1 MQTLNKPD
9 RLCILT
15 DSIYAIVLT
24 LLVLDLKPPTFPG
37 MTDRQLMQ
45 DLCNLLPNFKAY
57 IVSFVILARFWLR
70 HDAIFKA
77 LQKIDRKI
85 MILNFLHILFISL
98 IPFTA
103 SLVGHYPKDEVGVV
117 IFISDIAFCGFFL
130 SMIRQHISHNKE
142 WLDRSDAK
150 SWIVEP
156 WYVRYSFSM
165 LALLAV
171 GVALFKLHDIALLI
185 CFFAPFAAS
194 YVSRRYESNYQKA

>member
-1 MQTLNKPD
+1 METLNKPE

-37 MTDRQLMQ
+37 MTDRQLMD
-45 DLCNLLPNFKAY
+45 DLFHQLPNFKAY

-70 HDAIFKA
+70 HDAIFKV
-77 LQKIDRKI
+77 LEKIDRKI

-103 SLVGHYPKDEVGVV
+103 SLVGHYQKDEIAIV
-117 IFISDIAFCGFFL
+117 IFVIDIAFCGFFL
-130 SMIRQHISHNKE
+130 SMIRQHVSRHKE
-142 WLDRSDAK
+142 WLDQSDAK
-150 SWIVEP
+150 HWIVEP

-165 LALLAV
+165 ITLSAIAVSLLE
-171 GVALFKLHDIALLI
+171 LRDIALLI
-185 CFFAPFAAS
+185 CFCAPFIAAS
-194 YVSRRYESNYQKA
+194 ISRRYQAGIQKA